1 VFATLL
7 SYAFRAWTWHKY
19 RVYIDVQALQFSLLG
34 GRIFFKGFKYHG
46 NNETILIHSG
56 FITWCYWLR
65 NVRGLN
71 IGDGEAG
78 RRKHASTESDNV
90 EKTGHSASVDGAEE
104 GGSKDVAQ
112 VPCRFTVTL
121 NGVEWVV
128 YNRSVA
134 YDAVI
139 AGMMK
144 QAEPTF
150 EPATEKEKDEAGDSN
165 VRHRKGGNAAKF
177 EESSD
182 FGRSSSSKG
191 TGKDSELAHSPG
203 NLKSQTSSSSTETG
217 ASDER
222 LQNHGTPEGGF
233 ILRLLPIHVTC
244 TKAAVVLG
252 NENTKSVLIAK
263 ADGASGEIDATR
275 CKTIDQYRQ
284 LINFN
289 FIHPVIQI
297 KPNDDYKE
305 DQTTAA
311 VRIKRGEK
319 LQAGS
324 IPTHV
329 HSHSFIHRQRRKAWH
344 SLQDLIPAFRSSVD
358 SISSSHRAQSTPA
371 TLNPGNA
378 GWQGL
383 SRYLDENEQDDN
395 AKWSS
400 IEYATVTTIADS
412 PAASMS
418 FYWDVP
424 GTVRDRQHM
433 TTEQYGSEHENIN
446 GAAPPE
452 WGLDLSLNGATVN
465 YGPWADRQRADIQ
478 RVFFP
483 NLCKDAIPSKKLAPG
498 QFRVPTEF
506 KVYIEFDE
514 ETILRVPIKEESKN
528 WKWTKHVDSVVAKQT
543 EQKKRGSRHRKRK
556 ADSNAG
562 PEIRPFGWLDV
573 KVGANATVAYTM
585 DMLAGTSGFS
595 NRLELD
601 LPNIEITTSVNH
613 GLLWRSVDNRIS
625 CDLSNPL
632 QWNGQHVWKFDVISS
647 GLELFILR
655 EHVFLLQDLVED
667 WASGPPPEYLTFSP
681 FRYLVNLHLDD
692 FRIYLNVNDSNII
705 NNPSD
710 FDDNTFIIVF
720 GSVLSANIGIP
731 LDTFRPYRNDIS
743 FDVKASNGGLNLH
756 VPPWNTQATF
766 LSSTEL
772 ATLKDLKIGGKY
784 QYCAT
789 MSASNTDTLLLDVYG
804 DTPTAQFYGFVI
816 RYYLKIKDNYFGDD
830 IHFKTLEEYQ
840 EVLGSPRHGI
850 NNGPDIQPQKK
861 SNDLDVILSVQADRS
876 SVILPCNLYTAKN
889 HIRIEIASLATDMRF
904 TNYYMDLDVM
914 LSTLAFSS
922 GSEESGCE
930 TPLSASSNTQLFV
943 DGINVVGNRLF
954 GLPPIEPTY
963 ICNWDFAVGAVTG
976 ECSADFFNSLSNGV
990 KAFAFSF
997 DDDENAQPSI
1007 SVVEIHDVT
1016 FLRATVESTKIWLH
1030 VEEEAFL
1037 FSTAEITVNFNDWA
1051 GTHYSKRL
1059 NLMVP
1064 QLHIGCVDAESAS
1077 RHRSRAQ
1084 HAVETHAFIQTTLSV
1099 AMIERKLG
1107 FAQDRLLQQE
1117 HIKLHDQRTHRTEF
1131 LLHQGLLDNSMLT
1144 TVDPPALSIPPMPAP
1159 IVQDAIGDTRSRSS
1173 ISEQSSTRHIVSSVK
1188 RKSSF
1193 LSLASSGRKSNNSVL
1208 RPQSMLNTPH
1218 MAQGDLRSRTFIN
1231 TYTSDHR
1238 ASTRDVST
1246 STGRK
1251 SSFYSAVGEPK
1262 GLAPSSVIFSS
1273 SYMGPYFPLQGIEPD
1288 RKNLPAPSSVLDQES
1303 AQKYSRFS
1311 LDDIQSD
1318 RVDENATHVSFI
1330 IELSTGLQGVINPTA
1345 VGAINNLIAAL
1356 QPVDPIDLLDSL
1368 QIASINEIF
1377 EMKKQKT
1384 MTGKVM
1390 DLSVNAPTI
1399 DFRLLN
1405 SSSSSATA
1413 SYDMLDQYDVSL
1425 SRLALTSRSITALKI
1440 DGQQAAQN
1448 SSTLQLSLRSAGI
1461 SAKERLGDMDDPQ
1474 AAING
1479 NVEDVNCWFVSNTA
1493 TAASVAFKS
1502 FEVATVSHKIEYL
1515 ASLLHRTG
1523 TLASDTADSF
1533 SYLGDKQHTRMKLFT
1548 YFVATQGQQATDPM
1562 FLTRPSYVLRTAPDH
1577 LRSSDSWKVV
1587 TRLHHMYDSLSPQ
1600 MKQDLRIR
1608 CINVSEL
1615 LPQDAERR
1623 VLAGFDHWR
1632 SWDLNDVDSCL
1643 VMKRVFDVKKKDTP
1657 QTKQV
1662 SQPLKFILRTEVIR
1676 LVLDPGPKQNEL
1688 SLLDITA
1695 VFEDKTAAME
1705 AETQSPFHGDD
1716 AHYLVLQIFC
1726 ASTAINLNWELCEL
1740 ADDMMK
1746 LYLQSSKVSSQQ
1758 QIMEPKS
1765 ARATSK
1771 ARRDLHVTIATD
1783 ASSIILD
1790 TINVRAAS
1798 LCNGLKASFVMID
1811 DANSE
1816 TTKTINLVVA
1826 AEAATSKLKTR
1837 SQDLSIYQIRRPSI
1851 YTSLEMQPGAEIPVR
1866 TIKVAGNCK
1875 QLSFSV
1881 QQDILALIEVL
1892 DLVISDE
1899 VAQLHRLKERIPS
1912 ASPSPIIENGA
1923 QNENASITKVNVALF
1938 LDEYQISVLLLQ
1950 SLTYNIT
1957 GLVARA
1963 SVAAQVGSDIIFDFD
1978 IKEHSHDI
1986 QTSGGSGL
1994 KSISLLQ
2001 MPPINGRIASHMADS
2016 ENIVSVFASVEPIH
2030 LDAAAIHSLLS
2041 ALNRPEISSVV
2052 TDIKE
2057 DFKAMRGHF
2066 EEVFGHQSKPAQ
2078 QALLPA
2084 KLLIYDAH
2092 LTLAGFNIFA
2102 NAHESK
2108 GGSTKASLD
2117 FNLGCVQVLVAN
2129 RLEQTGPA
2137 LAFPEVRVALR
2148 QISFE
2153 LCRWNKNEMQACGNL
2168 AFAAFLTAT
2177 SKPNDLDE
2185 EIRSFHLK
2193 SDGLKINLLAETPS
2207 TVVDVIEHLQTKIK
2221 DIDFSREKHYLRKLR
2236 KLKPKI
2242 SIEDEQNHN
2251 GEQRN
2256 TDGDSSID
2264 IFASTYSLE
2273 LLDIQICWLVGTYEV
2288 DRTSRQER
2296 EDLVLSLKRI
2306 DFSTRKKN
2314 TARLTMENLQVQM
2327 VPASQDK
2334 RLRSLNSAL
2343 LPEIIFNVGYVS
2355 TSDARRFAFQAA
2367 GKLLDLRLTSQFMI
2381 PGAAV
2386 KKSINSAV
2394 DRVRKASATW
2404 STATPS
2410 PVTETERRK
2419 PFFGKKRIES
2429 LLVDADFAGAV
2440 VYLSGK
2446 KVSESSRNGPAFMAG
2461 KAPQSGRYGQFTQTD
2476 ASSSTVLRAPGLAWK
2491 VEYKD
2496 DKLNDPSLNAEIK
2509 VDASSNTLYPAV
2521 VPLIMEISSTVKEIV
2536 SNEDQ
2541 SSTARPHKVTPQ
2553 KFLSTDEDNI
2563 LTTDPSAVLG
2573 RTRLNLGFRICRQ
2586 EFTLSCQPIARV
2598 SATARFDDIYVTI
2611 NTVKSTDHGHFFAAS
2626 AIFTRLQASVQ
2637 HVYSREST
2645 GSFDVDSVFLSLM
2658 NSKHV
2663 SGTSGV
2669 STILK
2674 ISPMKILVNA
2684 KQIQDF
2690 LLFREIWVPSEIR
2703 QQATTPAPTSTLAPT
2718 TSTMQSQTY
2727 LVQRYQQ
2734 VAATGAFPWNATV
2747 SIAELDVQLDLG
2759 QAIGR
2764 SAFIISNFWVS
2775 SKKNSDWEQ
2784 NLCLGFDKVGVDS
2797 TGRMSGFV
2805 TLQDFHVRTS
2815 IQWPAREM
2823 ALNQTPLVQAS
2834 LRFSQF
2840 RVKAAFEYQAFL
2852 VADITSLEFLMY
2864 NVRNGSDAKGD
2875 RLVAILDG
2883 DAVQVFCT
2891 TTTASQALALYQA
2904 FVRLAQEKRT
2914 NYQASL
2920 MEIEKFMKRK
2930 SVSQPITRPQ
2940 DLMSAEHENKV
2951 SNSPISLHTD
2961 VIVTLKAVNMGAFPN
2976 TFSDHQV
2983 FKLEALNAQAR
2994 FAVTMD
3000 QGRIHSIL
3008 GLTLGQL
3015 RIGLAAVKKIDM
3027 PKSVGELSV
3036 EDVVSSAT
3044 GSRGGTILKVPKVDA
3059 TMQTWQVPS
3068 SNHID
3073 YIFKSAFE
3081 GKVEVGWN
3089 YSRISYIRSMW
3100 AAHAKALAQRLGKPL
3115 PPSAV
3120 KITGVPDEEDG
3131 QRKGGEQQKITAEVN
3146 VPQSKY
3152 DYTALQAPII
3162 ETPQLRDMGEA
3173 TPP

>member
-7 SYAFRAWTWHKY
+7 CYAFRAWTWHKY
-19 RVYIDVQALQFSLLG
+19 RVYIDVQALQISLLG

-56 FITWCYWLR
+56 FVTWCYWLR
-65 NVRGLN
+65 NVRGLSVSD
-71 IGDGEAG
+71 GDET
-78 RRKHASTESDNV
+78 RRKRTSTEFDNV
-90 EKTGHSASVDGAEE
+90 EKAGHSASVGGAEE
-104 GGSKDVAQ
+104 GGSKDATQ
-112 VPCRFTVTL
+112 LPCRFTVTL

-139 AGMMK
+139 AGMIK
-144 QAEPTF
+144 HVDSDSEPTV
-150 EPATEKEKDEAGDSN
+150 EKEKNEPADFK
-165 VRHRKGGNAAKF
+165 VRNRKKGNTEKC
-177 EESSD
+177 EESLDYS
-182 FGRSSSSKG
+182 GSSSSKD
-191 TGKDSELAHSPG
+191 TKEESDPG
-203 NLKSQTSSSSTETG
+203 RDPGFLRSQKSSSSTETET
-217 ASDER
+217 SDEK
-222 LQNHGTPEGGF
+222 LQNNGNPEGAF

-244 TKAAVVLG
+244 NKAAVVLG

-263 ADGASGEIDATR
+263 ADGATGEIDATR

-289 FIHPVIQI
+289 FNHPVIQI

-311 VRIKRGEK
+311 IRIKRGEK
-319 LQAGS
+319 LQTDKK
-324 IPTHV
+324 PTHV

-344 SLQDLIPAFRSSVD
+344 TLQNLIPAFRSSVD
-358 SISSSHRAQSTPA
+358 SISSSNNTQPTPA
-371 TLNPGNA
+371 TLDPGTA

-383 SRYLDENEQDDN
+383 SRYLDENEQDDK

-412 PAASMS
+412 PAACMS

-424 GTVRDRQHM
+424 GTVGERRYIND
-433 TTEQYGSEHENIN
+433 EQYCSEAEDIN

-452 WGLDLSLNGATVN
+452 WGLDLTLNGAIVN

-483 NLCKDAIPSKKLAPG
+483 SLCKDAIPSKKLATG

-506 KVYIEFDE
+506 KVYIQFDE

-528 WKWTKHVDSVVAKQT
+528 WKWTKHVDSVVSKQT
-543 EQKKRGSRHRKRK
+543 EQKKRGSRYRKRK

-573 KVGANATVAYTM
+573 KVGANTTVTYTM
-585 DMLAGTSGFS
+585 DMLAGPFGFS
-595 NRLELD
+595 NSLEID

-613 GLLWRSVDNRIS
+613 GLLWRSVNNRIS

-632 QWNGQHVWKFDVISS
+632 QWNGQHVWKFDVNSR

-681 FRYLVNLHLDD
+681 FKYLVNLRLDD

-710 FDDNTFIIVF
+710 FDDNTFIIIF

-743 FDVKASNGGLNLH
+743 FDVDASNGGLNLH
-756 VPPWNTQATF
+756 IPPWNTQATF

-772 ATLKDLKIGGKY
+772 ATLKNLKIGGKY

-789 MSASNTDTLLLDVYG
+789 TSASNTDTLLLDVYG

-840 EVLGSPRHGI
+840 EVLGTHRHGG
-850 NNGPDIQPQKK
+850 NSGPDIPPHKK
-861 SNDLDVILSVQADRS
+861 SNDLDVILSVKADRS

-914 LSTLAFSS
+914 LSTMAFSS
-922 GSEESGCE
+922 GSEELENE
-930 TPLSASSNTQLFV
+930 TPLSTSSNTQLFV

-954 GLPPIEPTY
+954 GLPPTEPTY
-963 ICNWDFAVGAVTG
+963 VCNWDFAIGAVTG
-976 ECSADFFNSLSNGV
+976 ECSTDFFNSLLNGV

-1007 SVVEIHDVT
+1007 SVIEIHDVT
-1016 FLRATVESTKIWLH
+1016 FLRATVESIQIWLH
-1030 VEEEAFL
+1030 VEEAAFL
-1037 FSTAEITVNFNDWA
+1037 FSTAEINLNFNDWA

-1059 NLMVP
+1059 NLLVP

-1084 HAVETHAFIQTTLSV
+1084 HAVETHAFVQTTLSV

-1131 LLHQGLLDNSMLT
+1131 LLHRNLLDHSMLT
-1144 TVDPPALSIPPMPAP
+1144 SVDPPALPIPPMPAP
-1159 IVQDAIGDTRSRSS
+1159 IVQDVVGDSKSRSS
-1173 ISEQSSTRHIVSSVK
+1173 MSEQSSARRSVSSVK

-1208 RPQSMLNTPH
+1208 RPQSMRNPPH
-1218 MAQGDLRSRTFIN
+1218 VVPDELRSRTLLD
-1231 TYTSDHR
+1231 TYTSGHHGP
-1238 ASTRDVST
+1238 TRDVSA
-1246 STGRK
+1246 STGRR
-1251 SSFYSAVGEPK
+1251 SSFYSAVGEHK
-1262 GLAPSSVIFSS
+1262 GLAPSSVTFSS
-1273 SYMGPYFPLQGIEPD
+1273 SYMAPYFPLEGIKPD
-1288 RKNLPAPSSVLDQES
+1288 RKNLPAPGSFSDQES
-1303 AQKYSRFS
+1303 AQEYSRFS
-1311 LDDIQSD
+1311 LDDIRAD
-1318 RVDENATHVSFI
+1318 RVDEHATHVSFI
-1330 IELSTGLQGVINPTA
+1330 IELSTGLQGVFNPSA
-1345 VGAINNLIAAL
+1345 VGAVNNLLAAL
-1356 QPVDPIDLLDSL
+1356 QPVSPNDLLDSL

-1377 EMKKQKT
+1377 ELRKQKN

-1405 SSSSSATA
+1405 SSSSSAA
-1413 SYDMLDQYDVSL
+1413 SNYDMVDQYDLSL
-1425 SRLALTSRSITALKI
+1425 SRLALTSRSVTALKI
-1440 DGQQAAQN
+1440 DGHQAAQN
-1448 SSTLQLSLRSAGI
+1448 SSSLQLSLQSAEV

-1479 NVEDVNCWFVSNTA
+1479 IVEDVNCWFVSNAA
-1493 TAASVAFKS
+1493 TAASVAFKT
-1502 FEVATVSHKIEYL
+1502 FEVATVSSKIEYL

-1523 TLASDTADSF
+1523 TLASDTANSF
-1533 SYLGDKQHTRMKLFT
+1533 SMLSDRQQTRMQLFT

-1587 TRLHHMYDSLSPQ
+1587 TRLHHMYDSLSPD
-1600 MKQDLRIR
+1600 MKQDLGIR
-1608 CINVSEL
+1608 CISVSES

-1643 VMKRVFDVKKKDTP
+1643 VMKRVFGVRAKDVLQPIQVP
-1657 QTKQV
+1657 QT
-1662 SQPLKFILRTEVIR
+1662 LKFTLRTEAIR
-1676 LVLDPGPKQNEL
+1676 LVLDPGPKQNEV
-1688 SLLDITA
+1688 SLQDITT
-1695 VFEDKTAAME
+1695 VFEDKTEAMK

-1716 AHYLVLQIFC
+1716 VHHLLLQIFC

-1740 ADDMMK
+1740 ADDIMN
-1746 LYLQSSKVSSQQ
+1746 LYLQSSKASSQEE
-1758 QIMEPKS
+1758 IMKPKN

-1771 ARRDLHVTIATD
+1771 ARRDLHVTMATD
-1783 ASSIILD
+1783 ASSITLD
-1790 TINVRAAS
+1790 TVNIRAAS

-1816 TTKTINLVVA
+1816 TTKMINLVIA
-1826 AEAATSKLKTR
+1826 AAAATSKFKTR
-1837 SQDLSIYQIRRPSI
+1837 SQDLTVYQIRLPSI
-1851 YTSLEMQPGAEIPVR
+1851 YTSFEVQPGSGTPVR
-1866 TIKVAGNCK
+1866 TIKIAGNCR

-1892 DLVISDE
+1892 DLVIGDE

-1912 ASPSPIIENGA
+1912 TSPTPVIENGA
-1923 QNENASITKVNVALF
+1923 QNDNGSITKVNVALF
-1938 LDEYQISVLLLQ
+1938 LDEYRISVLLLQ

-1963 SVAAQVGSDIIFDFD
+1963 SVAAQPGSDIIFDFD

-1986 QTSGGSGL
+1986 QTWGASSQ

-2001 MPPINGRIASHMADS
+2001 MPPTNGRMASHMSDS
-2016 ENIVSVFASVEPIH
+2016 ENVVSVFASVEPIH
-2030 LDAAAIHSLLS
+2030 LDAAAVHSLLS

-2057 DFKAMRGHF
+2057 DFKAVQGHF
-2066 EEVFGHQSKPAQ
+2066 EEIFGPKSKAERDTP
-2078 QALLPA
+2078 LPT
-2084 KLLIYDAH
+2084 KPLIYDAH

-2129 RLEQTGPA
+2129 RLEQIGA
-2137 LAFPEVRVALR
+2137 VLAFPEIRVVLR

-2153 LCRWNKNEMQACGNL
+2153 LCRWDKGEMQPCGNL

-2177 SKPNDLDE
+2177 SKINDVDE
-2185 EIRSFHLK
+2185 EVRSFHLK
-2193 SDGLKINLLAETPS
+2193 SDGLKINLLAETAS
-2207 TVVDVIEHLQTKIK
+2207 TVIDVIEHLQTKIK

-2236 KLKPKI
+2236 KLKPK
-2242 SIEDEQNHN
+2242 SSVEDEEDCSA
-2251 GEQRN
+2251 EQGKA
-2256 TDGDSSID
+2256 DGSID

-2273 LLDIQICWLVGTYEV
+2273 LLDVQICWIVGTYEV
-2288 DRTSRQER
+2288 DSISRQER

-2306 DFSTRKKN
+2306 EFSTRKKN
-2314 TARLTMENLQVQM
+2314 TARLTMEDLQVQM

-2334 RLRSLNSAL
+2334 RQRSLNSAL

-2355 TSDARRFAFQAA
+2355 TFDARRFAFQAA
-2367 GKLLDLRLTSQFMI
+2367 GKSLDLRLTSQFMI

-2386 KKSINSAV
+2386 KKSVGSAV
-2394 DRVRKASATW
+2394 NRVREASAKW
-2404 STATPS
+2404 SSATSGPTA
-2410 PVTETERRK
+2410 ETRSHQ

-2446 KVSESSRNGPAFMAG
+2446 KVLESSRNGPAFMAG
-2461 KAPQSGRYGQFTQTD
+2461 RAPQPGRYGQFTQTD

-2496 DKLNDPSLNAEIK
+2496 DKVNDPSLNAEIK

-2521 VPLIMEISSTVKEIV
+2521 VPLIMEISSTVKDIV
-2536 SNEDQ
+2536 SDEDKG
-2541 SSTARPHKVTPQ
+2541 STVIPPKVLPQ
-2553 KFLSTDEDNI
+2553 KFMSTDEDNI

-2573 RTRLNLGFRICRQ
+2573 RTRLNIGFRICRQ

-2611 NTVKSTDHGHFFAAS
+2611 NTVKSTEHGHFFAAS

-2663 SGTSGV
+2663 SGISGV

-2703 QQATTPAPTSTLAPT
+2703 QQTTTPAPIPTLAPT

-2864 NVRNGSDAKGD
+2864 NVRNGPDAKGD

-2914 NYQASL
+2914 NYKASL
-2920 MEIEKFMKRK
+2920 MEIEKFTKRK
-2930 SVSQPITRPQ
+2930 SISQPVTRPQ
-2940 DLMSAEHENKV
+2940 DLVTQEIDNKV
-2951 SNSPISLHTD
+2951 ANSPISLHTD
-2961 VIVTLKAVNMGAFPN
+2961 VIVTLKALNMGAFPN

-3000 QGRIHSIL
+3000 QGKIHSIL

-3015 RIGLAAVKKIDM
+3015 RIGLAAIKHIDM
-3027 PKSVGELSV
+3027 PKSVGDLSV
-3036 EDVVSSAT
+3036 EDVVNSAT
-3044 GSRGGTILKVPKVDA
+3044 GSRGGTILKVPKVEA

-3073 YIFKSAFE
+3073 YIFKSSFE

-3152 DYTALQAPII
+3152 DYMALQPPII